1 MSDKLV
7 SRDMVKIFKIRAFS
21 FSIFNIVHMRLNK
34 IEEGFTVV
42 TRKTVVPPPDYKGVD
57 SWPEAA
63 LPEAVDGCELDVVR
77 GGGGHGEGVAAV
89 HRAVPRQ
96 RHLRHQHSPPW
107 VWWVVERD
115 PKLLV
120 MQNMQQQY

>member
-57 SWPEAA
+57 S
-63 LPEAVDGCELDVVR
+63 
-77 GGGGHGEGVAAV
+77 
-89 HRAVPRQ
+89 
-96 RHLRHQHSPPW
+96 
-107 VWWVVERD
+107 
-115 PKLLV
+115 
-120 MQNMQQQY
+120 